1 MLSYIKKSVLF
12 FFLLLLCSCSSTT
25 SLYAYDRDKFIS
37 ESKSVVFFYVSVE
50 NSPDSVEIVNLRTG
64 AKYYKSFVED
74 SENSMFSMFGGA
86 KKNTD
91 LTVKHMMLDPG
102 MYYIN
107 GIQLV
112 AYSNEKNY
120 FQYSPGIRDDLILL
134 GLFEVKPGE
143 ILSLGQ
149 IDISSEK
156 LNYNNNIA
164 SLRQQ
169 LGDTEDMSDLAY
181 KVKLGRLYKNG
192 SLLLRDKNSNVR
204 KIISP
209 EIVEAERQL
218 ILKQLSK

>member
-1 MLSYIKKSVLF
+1 M
-12 FFLLLLCSCSSTT
+12 
-25 SLYAYDRDKFIS
+25 YAYDRDKFIS
-37 ESKSVVFFYVSVE
+37 ENKSVVFFYVSVE
-50 NSPDSVEIVNLRTG
+50 NSPVSVEIVNLRTG
-64 AKYYKSFVED
+64 AKYCKSFVD
-74 SENSMFSMFGGA
+74 DDENSMFSMFGDS
-86 KKNTD
+86 KKNRD
-91 LTVKHMMLDPG
+91 LTEKHIMLDPG

-120 FQYSPGIRDDLILL
+120 FQYSPGIRDDLILH
-134 GLFEVKPGE
+134 GLFEVRPGE

-149 IDISSEK
+149 IDISSKK
-156 LNYNNNIA
+156 LSYNNNID
-164 SLRQQ
+164 SLREQ
-169 LGDTEDMSDLAY
+169 LRDKEDMADLAY
-181 KVKLGRLYKNG
+181 KVKLGKLYRNG

>member
-1 MLSYIKKSVLF
+1 
-12 FFLLLLCSCSSTT
+12 
-25 SLYAYDRDKFIS
+25 
-37 ESKSVVFFYVSVE
+37 
-50 NSPDSVEIVNLRTG
+50 
-64 AKYYKSFVED
+64 
-74 SENSMFSMFGGA
+74 MFSMFGDS
-86 KKNTD
+86 KKNRD
-91 LTVKHMMLDPG
+91 LTEKHIMLDPG

-134 GLFEVKPGE
+134 GLFEVRPGE

-149 IDISSEK
+149 IDISSKK
-156 LNYNNNIA
+156 LSYNNNID
-164 SLRQQ
+164 SLSEQ
-169 LGDTEDMSDLAY
+169 LRDKEDMADLAY
-181 KVKLGRLYKNG
+181 KVKLGKLYRNG

>member
-1 MLSYIKKSVLF
+1 M
-12 FFLLLLCSCSSTT
+12 
-25 SLYAYDRDKFIS
+25 YAYDRDKFIS
-37 ESKSVVFFYVSVE
+37 ENKSVVFFYVSVE
-50 NSPDSVEIVNLRTG
+50 NSPVSVEIVNLRTG
-64 AKYYKSFVED
+64 AKYYKSFVD
-74 SENSMFSMFGGA
+74 DDENSMFSMFGDS
-86 KKNTD
+86 KKNRD
-91 LTVKHMMLDPG
+91 LTEKHIMLDPG

-134 GLFEVKPGE
+134 GLFEARPGE

-149 IDISSEK
+149 IDISSKK
-156 LNYNNNIA
+156 LSYNNNID
-164 SLRQQ
+164 SLREQ
-169 LGDTEDMSDLAY
+169 LRDKEDMADLAY
-181 KVKLGRLYKNG
+181 KVKLGKLYRNG